1 MSTRGPDEVV
11 RVDAD
16 ASLDALI
23 HTLTRHAARTLGV
36 AAVACSS
43 ATVRGCDRWLSAAS
57 VAVARCDAVQDRL
70 RLGPRYLVRSTG
82 APVAVPDVDAD
93 DRWPVW
99 SHACRVQGFRSAL
112 VVPGTYGDV
121 TVHLSLYAP
130 GAPDWPGVT
139 ARALGLAHG
148 IAAVVAARDEVIEL
162 AQTMDDLLAGSR
174 SRVVLDRAVGIV
186 MAERGCD
193 AAEAIAHLKA
203 ASGTGDAR
211 EVAAALVAAVTG
223 PGGARGAAEPVAAG
237 RPAGAPGS
245 REPDAGL
252 VAQRDAAP
260 AGGSGRLPGAAAAV
274 GGGPGGGR
282 PDPA

>member
-1 MSTRGPDEVV
+1 MTTRGSDEVV

-16 ASLDALI
+16 ASLDTLI

-36 AAVACSS
+36 DATACSA

-57 VAVARCDAVQDRL
+57 VAVARCDGVQDRL

-82 APVAVPDVDAD
+82 APVAVPDVAAD

-130 GAPDWPGVT
+130 GTPDWSGVT

-148 IAAVVAARDEVIEL
+148 IAAVVSARDEIIEL

-174 SRVVLDRAVGIV
+174 SRIVLDRAVGIV
-186 MAERGCD
+186 MAQRGCD
-193 AAEAIAHLKA
+193 ASEAIAHLRA
-203 ASGTGDAR
+203 ASGTGDPR
-211 EVAAALVAAVTG
+211 EVAAALVAEVTG
-223 PGGARGAAEPVAAG
+223 PGGAHGPAEPPVAGPTGALAASG
-237 RPAGAPGS
+237 R
-245 REPDAGL
+245 DVGL
-252 VAQRDAAP
+252 VVQRDAAP
-260 AGGSGRLPGAAAAV
+260 SAAGRAHVDGAAAGV
-274 GGGPGGGR
+274 GGGAGGGR
-282 PDPA
+282 PDAA

>member
-1 MSTRGPDEVV
+1 MTTRGSDEVV
-11 RVDAD
+11 RLDAD
-16 ASLDALI
+16 ASLDTLI
-23 HTLTRHAARTLGV
+23 HTLTHHAARTLGV
-36 AAVACSS
+36 EASACAA

-82 APVAVPDVDAD
+82 APAVVADVAAD
-93 DRWPVW
+93 ERWPVW

-130 GAPDWPGVT
+130 GTPDWPGVT

-174 SRVVLDRAVGIV
+174 SRVVLDRAVGVV
-186 MAERGCD
+186 MAQHGCD
-193 AAEAIAHLKA
+193 AAAALAHLKSLSA
-203 ASGTGDAR
+203 TGDPR
-211 EVAAALVAAVTG
+211 EVAAALLEHDPELET
-223 PGGARGAAEPVAAG
+223 
-237 RPAGAPGS
+237 APGLAELIA
-245 REPDAGL
+245 REHEAGL
-252 VAQRDAAP
+252 LDNLAK
-260 AGGSGRLPGAAAAV
+260 S
-274 GGGPGGGR
+274 
-282 PDPA
+282 